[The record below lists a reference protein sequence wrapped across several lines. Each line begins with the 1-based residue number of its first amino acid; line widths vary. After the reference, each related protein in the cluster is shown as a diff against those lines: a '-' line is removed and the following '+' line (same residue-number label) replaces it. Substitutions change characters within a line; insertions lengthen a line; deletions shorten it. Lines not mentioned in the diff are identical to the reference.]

1 MTTDQIVVHSEDN
14 DTTSPTAAATWAAVK
29 RKVCKTTRRQRLP
42 RAHGRRYRQAVDS
55 EIRRGD
61 LVGIKNTDFVE
72 IEFLSCGLVLEKNV
86 GVVLENIENQYLKIK
101 FMHNGLCGGGAGLQ
115 GSIKIVQID
124 FCHIIRQ
131 DFARRQMNEGDFI
144 GLEEFGFECEESEE
158 SDADED

>member
-1 MTTDQIVVHSEDN
+1 MGGRKARKRKVVDSEDN
-14 DTTSPTAAATWAAVK
+14 DTTSPTAAATAMGGGRA
-29 RKVCKTTRRQRLP
+29 RK
-42 RAHGRRYRQAVDS
+42 RQAVDS